1 MRCILNCDCV
11 SFYLC
16 CINKTYDFVCFL
28 TPYMM
33 QKLVVKNEDS
43 ITTTCLV
50 YITQLTCY
58 MFCYV

>member
-1 MRCILNCDCV
+1 MMTV

-16 CINKTYDFVCFL
+16 CINKIYDFVCFF
-28 TPYMM
+28 PYMV

-43 ITTTCLV
+43 ITTICLV
-50 YITQLTCY
+50 YITQLTSY